1 MRTVLQSL
9 LVVLFICTARSQ
21 EQALAPTQAPP
32 PAVAP
37 QPVATA
43 TPLPPAPQNVQR
55 IYALET
61 SEQPENLFRII
72 QFAVPDADIQLL
84 ASDDGGSLL
93 GVSASE
99 DRQAEIDELLA
110 KYDRPRASSDVLV
123 TVYFVHGSADMA
135 YTTVPSHIKS
145 ATDRLAS
152 EYQFKSA
159 QLVETAVLRL
169 SVEGVGDDRHHVS
182 GVLPVKNPVGESVE
196 TLYHIN
202 IELDPFSADESGPI
216 FARRFSVEMEI
227 PYAAN
232 RGTTGYTYDYRD
244 LGLETSFHAEGGELV
259 FVGKLSPDG
268 SIGSSLYLLARVDL
282 LDETALQSVPKEPS
296 R

>member
-1 MRTVLQSL
+1 MRMLLQSL
-9 LVVLFICTARSQ
+9 LVVLFVFTAHAQ
-21 EQALAPTQAPP
+21 EQAPAPLPAPP
-32 PAVAP
+32 PQAP
-37 QPVATA
+37 A
-43 TPLPPAPQNVQR
+43 TPMPPKQQNVQR

-61 SEQPENLFRII
+61 SGQPENLLRII

-84 ASDDGGSLL
+84 ASDGGGSLL
-93 GVSASE
+93 GISAPE
-99 DRQAEIDELLA
+99 DRQVEIDELLA
-110 KYDRPRASSDVLV
+110 KYDTPRTSSDVLV
-123 TVYFVHGSADMA
+123 TVYFVHGSQDMA

-145 ATDRLAS
+145 VTDRLS
-152 EYQFKSA
+152 GEYLFKSA

-202 IELDPFSADESGPI
+202 IELDPFSADESGPV

-244 LGLETSFHAEGGELV
+244 LGIETSFHAEGGELV

-268 SIGSSLYLLARVDL
+268 SVGSSLYLLARVDL
-282 LDETALQSVPKEPS
+282 LDETALQSIPKEPS